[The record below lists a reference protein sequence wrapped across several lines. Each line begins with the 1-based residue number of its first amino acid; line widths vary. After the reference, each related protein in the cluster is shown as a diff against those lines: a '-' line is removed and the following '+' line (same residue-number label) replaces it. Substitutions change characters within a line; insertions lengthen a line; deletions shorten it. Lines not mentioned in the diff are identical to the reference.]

1 VSFALFYLF
10 RTDNRRSTEE
20 QPAFYQSYEY
30 HRGQKLGVIRLNP
43 MVSQRL
49 SKDPVPIHPRH
60 LPMLVKPKPW
70 VNYNE
75 GGYLYSKCKLVRA
88 L

>member
-1 VSFALFYLF
+1 
-10 RTDNRRSTEE
+10 
-20 QPAFYQSYEY
+20 
-30 HRGQKLGVIRLNP
+30 

-75 GGYLYSKCKLVRA
+75 GGYLYSKCKPLSLRV